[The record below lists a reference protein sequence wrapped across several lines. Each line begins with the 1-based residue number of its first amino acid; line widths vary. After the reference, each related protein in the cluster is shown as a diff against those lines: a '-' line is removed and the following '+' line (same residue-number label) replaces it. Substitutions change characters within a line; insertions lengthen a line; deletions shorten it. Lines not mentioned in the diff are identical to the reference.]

1 MLAVSTLNSTRF
13 YSLVNI
19 RLGTIEELDDDS
31 YPGFSHE
38 PSLAIANVC
47 SVIAPVPGRGGLPQ
61 YEDSQCV
68 VQVTS
73 TSVLLVN
80 VFTGMLEA
88 IWNRE
93 TEIVAA
99 SVNASQVA
107 VALKGGKLVTLG
119 IREMQ
124 FVELRYVFQQLY
136 DTACCYSLW
145 LVIVSSKT
153 RKLRH

>member
-47 SVIAPVPGRGGLPQ
+47 SEITPVPGGSGL
-61 YEDSQCV
+61 YNDSQCV